1 MARFPPD
8 TGLKNLRE
16 FKIDMLDGIHLLH
29 LLLMRHS
36 NVAYKDI
43 SSHKAIFSQVQ
54 KGLLLVPI
62 SHYIEEYEG
71 L

>member
-1 MARFPPD
+1 MASCPPD
-8 TGLKNLRE
+8 TGLTNMGE
-16 FKIDMLDGIHLLH
+16 FKIDMLDGIHLVH
-29 LLLMRHS
+29 LLLMTHS

-54 KGLLLVPI
+54 KDLLLVPI